1 MNIRPD
7 TVLHQVISELL
18 GRPAP
23 SATPAAAPAQPA
35 VKKAAA
41 ATAATTPAAPAAP
54 AQTAQPKPRGSVVD
68 ILA

>member
-18 GRPAP
+18 GKPAP
-23 SATPAAAPAQPA
+23 VTAPASAPAQPA
-35 VKKAAA
+35 VKKAT
-41 ATAATTPAAPAAP
+41 TASAPAAPAAP
-54 AQTAQPKPRGSVVD
+54 APAQPAQVRPRGSIVN